1 MFASDKF
8 AGGTRDVKSNSGGRR
23 IQRRSVRS
31 SVYFARRFTARRR
44 SERSIAEL
52 ADAIAEIIELVV
64 FDRPLLRARPVVDD
78 WVCHHR
84 RTAHYARAKPGAG
97 TRSARGTYP
106 NDSHRLDLRAR

>member
-78 WVCHHR
+78 WVCDDQWTADNTRSKR
-84 RTAHYARAKPGAG
+84 RTGPRSVCSRRAD
-97 TRSARGTYP
+97 
-106 NDSHRLDLRAR
+106 DSHRLDLCA